1 MKPFI
6 PKEFNMKENNG
17 PEFNVSK
24 FLTRAMDRIPLS
36 MVASRKMLNICR
48 NSFFKYHKFA
58 RYELRFL
65 QTLNFKYNITKVNL
79 NEYFIDYYSDI
90 RRDMTAKDEIK
101 WKEYIRSKEYLN
113 LLMDFKER
121 NESKENS

>member
-1 MKPFI
+1 
-6 PKEFNMKENNG
+6 
-17 PEFNVSK
+17 
-24 FLTRAMDRIPLS
+24 MDRIPLS